1 VPMLRPFLG
10 CVLLLTLGFLRF
22 SQAQETS
29 TKPDSPTPKKI
40 EAPIPRP
47 HKPSRTPWEKSAEPE
62 MVADL
67 PALAT
72 SIAAHISATGCQP
85 KSWTILVT
93 NFTLPDGNTS
103 AYGMQLADT
112 LSRELTNKEY
122 KLCVIE
128 RNTFLSFLSTERV
141 PVQPDRRAATEW
153 ISEVLDSRFMVF
165 GTTEKIGDDQV
176 TLSSQLVDT
185 TSKDWRVFNGIVRLG
200 PLNPGENLE
209 PIDPLPPLPPITS
222 TASGEMIQPAGVD
235 GTTPASCFYM
245 PNPPYSE
252 DARKVKLSG
261 VVTAEAVV
269 NTKGRLENIRIVR
282 GVPAGLN
289 ETTIATM
296 RSWRCHPALK
306 DGKPVSVL
314 AQFTVNFRLY

>member
-1 VPMLRPFLG
+1 MLRPFLD
-10 CVLLLTLGFLRF
+10 CVLRLTLGFLQI

-29 TKPDSPTPKKI
+29 SKPDSPTPKKI
-40 EAPIPRP
+40 EAPIPLP
-47 HKPSRTPWEKSAEPE
+47 HKPSPRAPWEKSAEPE

-72 SIAAHISATGCQP
+72 SIAAYISGTGCQP
-85 KSWTILVT
+85 KSCTILVT
-93 NFTLPDGNTS
+93 SFTLPGGNTS
-103 AYGMQLADT
+103 AYGTQLADS

-122 KLCVIE
+122 KLRVID
-128 RNTFLSFLSTERV
+128 RSVLQSFLATERV
-141 PVQPDRRAATEW
+141 LAQPDRRTVTEW
-153 ISEVLDSRFMVF
+153 ISETLDSRFMVF
-165 GTTEKIGDDQV
+165 GTTEKIGDGQV

-185 TSKDWRVFNGIVRLG
+185 ANKDWRVFNAIVRLA
-200 PLNPGENLE
+200 PLDPGEDLE

-222 TASGEMIQPAGVD
+222 SASGEKIQRGGVD
-235 GTTPASCFYM
+235 GITPGSCFYM

-252 DARKVKLSG
+252 EASKLKFSG
-261 VVTAEAVV
+261 SVTAEAVV

-282 GVPAGLN
+282 GLPAGLN

-306 DGKPVSVL
+306 DGKPVPFLV
-314 AQFTVNFRLY
+314 QFTVDFRLY